1 MMFNLSGKGKASN
14 SEIQLAADAIF
25 NELRIFDSPKDAGPA
40 FALAHYMMMVAAFP
54 PEFKAEA
61 FDAIDTHVKILK
73 EMLSD
78 NWQ

>member
-1 MMFNLSGKGKASN
+1 MTFSLAGKGKASN
-14 SEIQLAADAIF
+14 NEIQLAADAIF

-40 FALAHYMMMVAAFP
+40 FALAHYMMIVAAFP
-54 PEFKAEA
+54 PELKVEA
-61 FDAIDTHVKILK
+61 FDAIDSHAKILK